1 VSIWSRIYVIIALGH
16 KAQISAGA
24 FFQRP
29 KAPTERH
36 VHRQNPQTRQDRHS
50 EQAEETSAT
59 IMSNAGGTST
69 KVRVGVRV
77 RPLNSR
83 EGNPVL
89 SCCGVGIGGG
99 IGCGHNNDK
108 TNAVEISG
116 AQFKYDHV
124 FDSQVSQE
132 ELYHEIRPMLS
143 SFLEGFNATVSR
155 N

>member
-1 VSIWSRIYVIIALGH
+1 M
-16 KAQISAGA
+16 AQISAGA
-24 FFQRP
+24 FFQRSP
-29 KAPTERH
+29 APTERH
-36 VHRQNPQTRQDRHS
+36 VHRQKPKHVNSAIPK
-50 EQAEETSAT
+50 AETSAT
-59 IMSNAGGTST
+59 MSSGADGTST

-89 SCCGVGIGGG
+89 SCGGVGNGG
-99 IGCGHNNDK
+99 IGHNNDK